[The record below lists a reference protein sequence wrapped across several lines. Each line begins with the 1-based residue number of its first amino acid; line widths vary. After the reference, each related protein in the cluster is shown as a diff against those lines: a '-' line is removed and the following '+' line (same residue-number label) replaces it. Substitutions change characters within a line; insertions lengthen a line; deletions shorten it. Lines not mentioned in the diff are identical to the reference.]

1 MGDSD
6 AVAHTLANA
15 VTVIDEV
22 ARLEIVADALSLL
35 EIVTLPD
42 VVRERRP
49 VIEPVELT
57 DMMVVSVG
65 LFETD
70 EEVVGRFDGEA
81 DEEVDTVLIDDNEYD
96 ADDEKDRCEEL
107 VREPEAQ
114 AEFVTDAVPD
124 SELEGDADVVLE
136 IESVVVDV
144 IVTRPVR
151 LIVPETLALEQ
162 DDSLALR
169 LYVALTLTQDDTDD
183 ERDLRA
189 EVDTEPVTVT
199 VALGNDDLLALP
211 LVEGKA
217 VADPVELLLP
227 VILADNDCD
236 EDTEGDK
243 EGAAEAEFVLETL
256 LHALTLADFVRDDE
270 NDVSADR
277 EPECEATAVLD
288 AKGL

>member
-1 MGDSD
+1 LGDSD
-6 AVAHTLANA
+6 AVALTLANA

-42 VVRERRP
+42 VVRERTP

-114 AEFVTDAVPD
+114 AEFVIDAVPD